1 MKAATPVLHLRLDTG
16 ITLAGEPPLQI
27 GASVW
32 WPAQPAQANTLL
44 LCLPGGNMNRRYFDL
59 RPPPAGGGGDLRPDD
74 GDDSFSFAARMTAR
88 GCVVAALD
96 HLGLGDSS
104 KPQDGWRLTAELLVQ
119 ANVAATA
126 ELLAGLRE
134 GRLSPELPPLPDLR
148 SVGVGHSM
156 GAMLTILQQHAAQQ
170 HAAIALLGFSTRG
183 LPEYAP
189 PAVRD
194 AADPL
199 ALRPLLPQIARKMFG
214 QPYPVIHAREAGGR
228 ESGGGRGH
236 NAELFGGKN
245 ADPRGIAA
253 LKAATDCVL
262 PIPAALSMVPGN
274 VAPEAAALTVPVF
287 LGIGERDMVGPTH
300 QVPAAFT
307 GSHDVSL
314 YILAETGHSHFLFP
328 ARTALFERLHAWLRA
343 LA

>member
-1 MKAATPVLHLRLDTG
+1 MNQVLHLKLDTG
-16 ITLAGEPPLQI
+16 VELPGEPPLQI

-32 WPAQPAQANTLL
+32 WSQDAAQASTLL

-59 RPPPAGGGGDLRPDD
+59 RPPAPDEA
-74 GDDSFSFAARMTAR
+74 DDSFSFAAQMTAR
-88 GCVVAALD
+88 GCIVAALD

-104 KPQDGWRLTAELLVQ
+104 KPQDGWQLTTEVLVQ
-119 ANVAATA
+119 ANVAATS
-126 ELLAGLRE
+126 ELLARLRE
-134 GRLSPELPPLPDLR
+134 GRLSPELPALPSLR
-148 SVGVGHSM
+148 SIGVGHSM
-156 GAMLTILQQHAAQQ
+156 GAMLTILQQHAARQ
-170 HAAIALLGFSTRG
+170 HAGVALLGFSTRG

-199 ALRPLLPQIARKMFG
+199 AVRPLLPQIAKQMFG
-214 QPYPVIHAREAGGR
+214 QPYPVIH
-228 ESGGGRGH
+228 GGGERGN
-236 NAELFGGKN
+236 NAELFGSRK
-245 ADPRGIAA
+245 AEPRGVQA

-262 PIPAALSMVPGN
+262 PIPAAMSMVPGN
-274 VAPEAAALTVPVF
+274 VAPEAAALDVPVF

-314 YILAETGHSHFLFP
+314 CILPEAGHSHFLFP
-328 ARTALFERLHAWLRA
+328 SRRRLFDRFSRWLQALD
-343 LA
+343 